1 MASYRLTIRTGA
13 RVHKERHDELRAAVA
28 ALTARGEE
36 IVSTADSRA
45 SGGRLMRKFEPVQQV
60 VGRLEV
66 KGRGLKGGVD
76 IRGDGSTEA
85 FTGRVGRSLVDQRPG
100 ESAFDA
106 LARELGV

>member
-1 MASYRLTIRTGA
+1 MPGYRLTIRTGP
-13 RVHKERHDELRAAVA
+13 RVHKERHDDLRSALT

-36 IVSTADSRA
+36 IVRTADSRA

-66 KGRGLKGGVD
+66 KGRGIKAGVD
-76 IRGDGSTEA
+76 IRGDGSIEA
-85 FTGRVGRSLVDQRPG
+85 FTGRLGRRLVELRAG
-100 ESAFDA
+100 ESSFDA